1 LIAQEETM
9 SEEQPV
15 RPPRSHQEKPEKRE
29 EKVEKSWE
37 EKWRR
42 DPLNAAAWAL
52 ILIWAGLVLLAYNLH
67 LLDWFPWLEGWALF
81 FLGAGAILL
90 LEVGIRLA
98 LPSYRQPVLGTII
111 VAAVFLGIG
120 LGELI
125 SWQCVLPGAVIV
137 VGFYLLFSG
146 ILRRRQ

>member
-1 LIAQEETM
+1 M

-15 RPPRSHQEKPEKRE
+15 RPPRSQDEKAEKQE
-29 EKVEKSWE
+29 EKEEKSWE

-52 ILIWAGLVLLAYNLH
+52 ILIWGGVVLLANNLN
-67 LLDWFPWLEGWALF
+67 LLAWFPWLEAWSLF

-98 LPSYRQPVLGTII
+98 LPSYRQPVLGSLILAI
-111 VAAVFLGIG
+111 VFVAIG
-120 LGELI
+120 LGGLI
-125 SWQCVLPGAVIV
+125 SWECLLPAAVIAL
-137 VGFYLLFSG
+137 GFYLLFSG
-146 ILRRRQ
+146 ILRRRR

>member
-1 LIAQEETM
+1 M

-15 RPPRSHQEKPEKRE
+15 RPPRSRNEKRE
-29 EKVEKSWE
+29 KQEEKEEKSWE

-52 ILIWAGLVLLAYNLH
+52 ILVWAGVVLLLSNLN
-67 LLDWFPWLEGWALF
+67 LLDWFPWLEAWALF

-111 VAAVFLGIG
+111 LAVVFVVIG

-125 SWQCVLPGAVIV
+125 SWQCLLPAAVIA
-137 VGFYLLFSG
+137 VGFYLLFSS
-146 ILRRRQ
+146 ILRRRE